1 MMGGSI
7 CASYQVGALQRWGG
21 SICASYKV
29 GTLQR
34 RGGGGGSI
42 CAIYQVGTLQRW
54 GVVFVPSTK
63 WVLCKDGG
71 QYLCHLPSGYSAKMG
86 GSICAIY

>member
-1 MMGGSI
+1 MGYYLCHLPSGYSAKMGGSI
-7 CASYQVGALQRWGG
+7 SAIYQ
-21 SICASYKV
+21 V

-34 RGGGGGSI
+34 WGVVFVTSTKWVLCKDGGFI

-63 WVLCKDGG
+63 WVPCKDGG
-71 QYLCHLPSGYSAKMG
+71 
-86 GSICAIY
+86 